1 MKIYSLVKTGDFKY
15 RKHLGYFATLHDARI
30 ALHNCAGRVWQE
42 EIVFDDYE
50 PIPDEKTDKFDWVRR
65 INGYNYTIT
74 EILVS
79 AAKKQCEITQ
89 KSDNTKT
96 VYTRSHNSDETKIA
110 HFVKHPKTDEWV
122 QVE

>member
-15 RKHLGYFATLHDARI
+15 RRHLGYFTTLDDVRI

-42 EIVFDDYE
+42 EIIFNDYE
-50 PIPDEKTDKFDWVRR
+50 PIPDEKTDKFDWIRR

-74 EILVS
+74 EIPVW
-79 AAKKQCEITQ
+79 AAKKQCEIAQ

-96 VYTRSHNSDETKIA
+96 VYTRLHNSEETSIT
-110 HFVKHPKTDEWV
+110 HFVKHPKTGEWIE
-122 QVE
+122 VE